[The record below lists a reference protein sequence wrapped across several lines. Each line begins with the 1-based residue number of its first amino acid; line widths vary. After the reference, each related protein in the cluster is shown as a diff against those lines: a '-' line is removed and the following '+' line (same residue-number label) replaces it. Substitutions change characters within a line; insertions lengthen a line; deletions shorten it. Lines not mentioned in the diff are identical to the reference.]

1 MELNEIKNKDL
12 IGLSKS
18 ELLSLVAEK
27 LKGKVIFPKQIEDA
41 KRYLQNIKVM
51 VK

>member
-1 MELNEIKNKDL
+1 MESKEITDKDL

-27 LKGKVIFPKQIEDA
+27 LKGKVLFPKQIEDA